1 MKTLSQVVYILS
13 PSAIAVLAKRGEGLE
28 PRLHTI
34 LALVDGVTPV
44 AQYLPF
50 LKMLEPVEEKFAELE
65 ALGYLLRVGFVS
77 PLAVKVFQ
85 DSVAA
90 GATVTSL
97 PSIDA
102 RTPDSGFMA
111 LD

>member
-1 MKTLSQVVYILS
+1 MGSLANIVFILS
-13 PSAIAVLAKRGEGLE
+13 PQAVTALANKGKGLE
-28 PRLHTI
+28 PRLHTV
-34 LALVDGVTPV
+34 LNLVDGVTPV
-44 AQYLPF
+44 VQYLPF

-65 ALGYLLRVGFVS
+65 AMGYLVRVGMVS

-90 GATVTSL
+90 GASVTSL
-97 PSIDA
+97 PNIDA
-102 RTPDSGFMA
+102 RTADSGFMP

>member
-1 MKTLSQVVYILS
+1 MGALSNVVFILS
-13 PSAIAVLAKRGEGLE
+13 PKAIAALAQKGKGLE

-34 LALVDGVTPV
+34 LNLVDGVTPV
-44 AQYLPF
+44 VQFLPF
-50 LKMLEPVEEKFAELE
+50 LKVLEPVEEKFAELE
-65 ALGYLLRVGFVS
+65 ALGYLVRVGMVS

-90 GATVTSL
+90 GASVTSL
-97 PSIDA
+97 PNIDA
-102 RTPDSGFMA
+102 RTADSGFMP

>member
-1 MKTLSQVVYILS
+1 MGALSNLVFVLS
-13 PSAIAVLAKRGEGLE
+13 PKAITALAQKGKGLE

-34 LALVDGVTPV
+34 LNLVDGVTPV

-50 LKMLEPVEEKFAELE
+50 LKLLEPVEEKFVELE
-65 ALGYLLRVGFVS
+65 ALGYLVRVGMVS
-77 PLAVKVFQ
+77 PAAVKVFQ

-90 GATVTSL
+90 GASVTSL
-97 PSIDA
+97 PNIDA
-102 RTPDSGFMA
+102 RTADSGFMP

>member
-1 MKTLSQVVYILS
+1 MKSLAQVVYILS
-13 PSAIAVLAKRGEGLE
+13 PLAIAALAKRGEGLE
-28 PRLHTI
+28 PRLHTV

-65 ALGYLLRVGFVS
+65 ALGYLLRVGLVS

-90 GATVTSL
+90 GASVTSL
-97 PSIDA
+97 PNIDA
-102 RTPDSGFMA
+102 KTADSGFMP